1 MEKKINLAAKKT
13 EYEWQKAMDGFLLT
27 YIPKWYEFLNWIVLL
42 GIFNFLTDLTK
53 DWKIKTLY
61 IISNVG
67 LFFYLQSYFFNIH
80 IAGIPLIKSRAA
92 KRFFSLIIGGL
103 ISIGVYF
110 LINSIIPKISGK
122 V

>member
-1 MEKKINLAAKKT
+1 MRYAKRALNFMEKKINLLAKKT
-13 EYEWQKAMDGFLLT
+13 EYEWQKAFDGFLLS

-53 DWKIKTLY
+53 DWKIKILY

-80 IAGIPLIKSRAA
+80 ITGTQLIKSKAA
-92 KRFFSLIIGGL
+92 KRFFSLFIGGL
-103 ISIGVYF
+103 IS
-110 LINSIIPKISGK
+110 L
-122 V
+122 